1 MSTELRGILVVPGPV
16 GGEADRSRLF
26 LVSGL
31 IALGLCLAAP
41 SVAGTRA
48 RFESLPPPVPD
59 EVIVPSPNPDPGVP
73 VVDDGK
79 RRLGSTGR
87 TGDPSAPEQGQRSR
101 VHLGTGRFLGAPRP
115 SGAPAAREVRTHTLN
130 LSEVSVQE
138 AAAAVLG
145 DILKVNYT
153 IDPKIEGR
161 ITVQTTDPVSR
172 EGAAELFM
180 AALRSVGAA
189 MVQAGGAV
197 RIVPVDQATAGAR
210 IATSDRS
217 PSPLGS
223 GVRVISL
230 KYVAAADMKRLLE
243 PIASYG
249 GIVRVDQ
256 SRNALVVSGSAQ
268 EIASIRE
275 AVAVFDVNVMR
286 GMSFALVPLRSMDP
300 EEAVESLNRAFA
312 SNTEGA
318 LGGMVQF
325 VPNKRLRSVLIIAKQ
340 PDYLLQGKA
349 WIRTMD
355 GIAAGSAKELYTY
368 VLRNRQA
375 KDVVDVLNAMFSSEI
390 ATREVRSPRP
400 TRSGVGDG
408 PQAAPVA
415 VADATGQPFSVGGGV
430 PGGASSPGFVGSDR
444 FLDTP
449 LPRNDDAA
457 PYRSATIGTGAIDTE
472 PRIKIVADPS
482 QNALLV
488 MASEPDY
495 RRVERVLLNLDVL
508 PNQVLI
514 EATIAEVSLTDELRF
529 GVRWFFQ
536 NKSGGRSGTFSDLL
550 TGAVGSAF
558 PGFSF
563 VARAGGGQVTLNA
576 LNDVTRVNVLASPSL
591 MVLDRKTA
599 VLQIG
604 DQVPITTQSAQSVLT
619 PGAPVVNSIAYK
631 DTGVI
636 LSVTPRI
643 NESGRVLLD
652 IEQEVST
659 VSRTSSSNID
669 SPTFGRRKVKTTVV
683 VNTGESITL
692 GGLIQD
698 RTTES
703 ETQVPVLGDIPII
716 GKAFKD
722 RQSLVEKT
730 ELVIM
735 LTPRVVRDLNEAAA
749 VTEEYRMRVR
759 SFLPTRDPVRR
770 LLGHT
775 KRTLE

>member
-1 MSTELRGILVVPGPV
+1 MSTGPGRFLALPEPAGATTKRLRLLVVLWLAATGLSLATPSAAARRPALPPAASEVAEPGPDFDAV
-16 GGEADRSRLF
+16 
-26 LVSGL
+26 
-31 IALGLCLAAP
+31 
-41 SVAGTRA
+41 
-48 RFESLPPPVPD
+48 VP
-59 EVIVPSPNPDPGVP
+59 I

-79 RRLGSTGR
+79 RRLGATSR
-87 TGDPSAPEQGQRSR
+87 TPDPSGPEPAERSR
-101 VHLGTGRFLGAPRP
+101 AYLGTGRFLGNPRP
-115 SGAPAAREVRTHTLN
+115 AATRSAGEPGTHTLN
-130 LSEVSVQE
+130 LSEVTVQE

-153 IDPKIEGR
+153 VDPKIDGR
-161 ITVQTTDPVSR
+161 ITLQTTNPVSR
-172 EGAAELFM
+172 NGAVELFVS
-180 AALRSVGAA
+180 ALRSVGAA
-189 MVQAGGAV
+189 MVQNTTMV
-197 RIVPVDQATAGAR
+197 RIVPADQATAGAR
-210 IATSDRS
+210 IATSERGQ
-217 PSPLGS
+217 PALGN
-223 GVRVISL
+223 GMRVIPL

-256 SRNALVVSGSAQ
+256 SRNALILSGSPQ

-275 AVAVFDVNVMR
+275 AISVFDVNVMR
-286 GMSFALVPLRSMDP
+286 GMSFALVPVRALDP
-300 EEAVESLNRAFA
+300 EEAVENLNRAFA

-349 WIRTMD
+349 WIRTME
-355 GIAAGSAKELYTY
+355 GMAGGNAKEFYTY
-368 VLRNRQA
+368 MLRNRQA
-375 KDVVDVLNAMFSSEI
+375 KDVVDVLNAMFASET
-390 ATREVRSPRP
+390 AAREVRSPRAA
-400 TRSGVGDG
+400 RGGAGDG

-415 VADATGQPFSVGGGV
+415 VADASGQPFSVGGGL
-430 PGGASSPGFVGSDR
+430 GGAAPQNVVGSDR
-444 FLDTP
+444 FLDTS
-449 LPRNDDAA
+449 LPRNEEAA
-457 PYRSATIGTGAIDTE
+457 PYRSASIGTGASDTE

-482 QNALLV
+482 QNALLI

-495 RRVERVLLNLDVL
+495 RRVERVLANLDVM

-514 EATIAEVSLTDELRF
+514 EATIAEVTLNDELRL

-536 NKSGGRSGTFSDLL
+536 NRSGNRSGAFSDLL
-550 TGAVGSAF
+550 SGAVGSAF

-563 VARAGGGQVTLNA
+563 VAKAAGGQVTLNA
-576 LNDVTRVNVLASPSL
+576 LNDMTRVNVLASPSL
-591 MVLDRKTA
+591 MVLDRRTA

-683 VNTGESITL
+683 VNNGESITL

-698 RTTES
+698 RTTDS

-759 SFLPTRDPVRR
+759 SFVPTRDPVRR
-770 LLGHT
+770 LLDHT
-775 KRTLE
+775 KRALE